1 MYVIVCCSVGRQKP
15 VKIEWGL
22 VSFFNQVGNNL
33 TLDKYTMEHHS
44 TPQIG
49 EIVYVER
56 DDCMG
61 DRIPFEY
68 RLYIRD
74 NTYIYRAMII
84 DILADRRYNKVQPL
98 PIDDDTIHDAFIRKG
113 YKSKTYKIVD

>member
-1 MYVIVCCSVGRQKP
+1 
-15 VKIEWGL
+15 
-22 VSFFNQVGNNL
+22 
-33 TLDKYTMEHHS
+33 MEHQA

-68 RLYIRD
+68 RMYIRD
-74 NTYIYRAMII
+74 NTYIYRARII
-84 DILADRRYNKVQPL
+84 DIFADR
-98 PIDDDTIHDAFIRKG
+98 
-113 YKSKTYKIVD
+113 

>member
-1 MYVIVCCSVGRQKP
+1 
-15 VKIEWGL
+15 
-22 VSFFNQVGNNL
+22 
-33 TLDKYTMEHHS
+33 MEHNA

-56 DDCMG
+56 DDCIG

-84 DILADRRYNKVQPL
+84 DIFADRRYNKVQPL
-98 PIDDDTIHDAFIRKG
+98 PIDDDALYEAFAQKG
-113 YKSKTYKIVD
+113 YKSNTCSVAD